1 MSCAVSV
8 SSWHR
13 LPLQA
18 PAALNDRCLKPRP
31 ITGSLTVSCEPR
43 GDALDCHAIGR
54 STDDRDDPRA
64 ETDLTD
70 AVVWST
76 SNAQAV
82 AVLKGRVTARHL
94 GVATIMASLRSGNE
108 TLSSSV
114 VIVVDEEGARPKVAY
129 DLKGVVRDLANTGI
143 TDVEVELTPVVDH
156 QRAAPR
162 KASTVIDGAFQFS
175 PILGGQYRLIATKGG
190 YRPVERRLKVPDAT
204 AADAGADLRA
214 AIGEPRAA
222 AGCRALLTMPGLWLY
237 IEKSFAILQTSKG
250 SHERYSRQPSGHV
263 LRRT

>member
-1 MSCAVSV
+1 M
-8 SSWHR
+8 
-13 LPLQA
+13 L
-18 PAALNDRCLKPRP
+18 
-31 ITGSLTVSCEPR
+31 SCEPR

-54 STDDRDDPRA
+54 SIDDRDDHRA

-82 AVLKGRVTARHL
+82 AVLKGLVTARHL

-114 VIVVDEEGARPKVAY
+114 AIVVDEEGARPKVAY
-129 DLKGVVRDLANTGI
+129 DLAGVVRDLANTGI
-143 TDVEVELTPVVDH
+143 TDVEVELTPVADH

-162 KASTVIDGAFQFS
+162 KASTVIDGAFRFS

-190 YRPVERRLKVPDAT
+190 YRPVERRLKVPDT
-204 AADAGADLRA
+204 TPVTLVL
-214 AIGEPRAA
+214 ISEPR
-222 AGCRALLTMPGLWLY
+222 
-237 IEKSFAILQTSKG
+237 
-250 SHERYSRQPSGHV
+250 
-263 LRRT
+263 